1 MANIDEGT
9 SHSAWHIPSAQEM
22 FYSEYGIHCTKGE
35 IRQKTNSSSE
45 KAGLTLSITE
55 TRRHEGN

>member
-1 MANIDEGT
+1 MANICEST

-55 TRRHEGN
+55 A